1 VEFPKIQQDAKVASL
16 SRTGTRAG
24 SLRLMQEQASEPE
37 PQQDGGNTGAVSTL
51 ACPRCGLRVTPRT
64 PLLMIEY
71 CPRCIVHA
79 RTAVKLRSVS

>member
-1 VEFPKIQQDAKVASL
+1 VEFPKIQQDAKSASL
-16 SRTGTRAG
+16 SRTRTRAG
-24 SLRLMQEQASEPE
+24 SLRLMADHASEPE
-37 PQQDGGNTGAVSTL
+37 QQDEGNPGTVSTL

-71 CPRCIVHA
+71 CPRCIGRA